1 MSYNAGISGGDTAFA
16 LLTGSRTTTNGTP
29 DTVEPVGTSWITPP
43 SGVADGVTFQGAV
56 LMRGLPSST
65 TACKGQIGDDGSSDY
80 WEHACLYI
88 PRAGTTDNLN
98 GEMSDDEVAFYR
110 ASGATV
116 KIVVIAETTSGSTY
130 PGISFDSVYPRFCV
144 WRMG

>member
-16 LLTGSRTTTNGTP
+16 LLTGSKSTSNGTP
-29 DTVEPVGTSWITPP
+29 DTVEPAGTSWITLP
-43 SGVADGVTFQGAV
+43 SGAADGVTFQGAV

-65 TACKGQIGDDGSSDY
+65 TQCKGQIGDDGSTDY

-88 PRAGTTDNLN
+88 PRAGATDNLT
-98 GEMSDDEVAFYR
+98 GEMSDDEVTFYR
-110 ASGATV
+110 SAGATI
-116 KIVVIAETTSGSTY
+116 KLVIISQITGTYY
-130 PGISFDSVYPRFCV
+130 PGISFDSVYPRYCA